1 MSFKEKA
8 TEEKAKLKDLTFKGK
23 LQYFWDYYKFV
34 LVILAIIVIIVWL
47 AVDIYKGKQI
57 KTGLYVMALNTNMM
71 DTEGSPLTD
80 GFIKA
85 AGFEETGEQVTFDSS
100 AMINLDQQ
108 DQMTVSSITK
118 VMAVMTTGDLDLM
131 IVPEDLFEYY
141 ASAGA
146 FQDWKGI
153 LSDAEYEKYKDYLM
167 TGTDKDTGT
176 EYTCGLR
183 IEDSKLIKDSEMASY
198 SPIILCPVANSKRT
212 ATSAK
217 YVDYL
222 FGSN

>member
-1 MSFKEKA
+1 
-8 TEEKAKLKDLTFKGK
+8 
-23 LQYFWDYYKFV
+23 
-34 LVILAIIVIIVWL
+34 
-47 AVDIYKGKQI
+47 
-57 KTGLYVMALNTNMM
+57 
-71 DTEGSPLTD
+71 
-80 GFIKA
+80 
-85 AGFEETGEQVTFDSS
+85 
-100 AMINLDQQ
+100 
-108 DQMTVSSITK
+108 
-118 VMAVMTTGDLDLM
+118 
-131 IVPEDLFEYY
+131 
-141 ASAGA
+141 
-146 FQDWKGI
+146 
-153 LSDAEYEKYKDYLM
+153 M

>member
-1 MSFKEKA
+1 
-8 TEEKAKLKDLTFKGK
+8 
-23 LQYFWDYYKFV
+23 
-34 LVILAIIVIIVWL
+34 
-47 AVDIYKGKQI
+47 
-57 KTGLYVMALNTNMM
+57 
-71 DTEGSPLTD
+71 
-80 GFIKA
+80 
-85 AGFEETGEQVTFDSS
+85 
-100 AMINLDQQ
+100 
-108 DQMTVSSITK
+108 
-118 VMAVMTTGDLDLM
+118 MAVMTTGDLDLM